1 MFDCVLNKTL
11 ALDVNDA
18 CFGDEPISPMRMRN
32 KKKHNANEWYRCGK
46 CDPGVPIS
54 KPLSGS
60 KIDSTFHTPKLIK

>member
-32 KKKHNANEWYRCGK
+32 KKK
-46 CDPGVPIS
+46 
-54 KPLSGS
+54 
-60 KIDSTFHTPKLIK
+60 T